1 MTRIRTLSALALIA
15 AAAPAAAAQAYRE
28 EPPAAAMRP
37 GMPDV
42 NARRPEADPQ
52 AGAIETAAA
61 FRGWYA
67 RASRPTMMVFWNR
80 ELTDETSTERS
91 AVVTTRE
98 RADAWSDRNGAHAER
113 SARTEVG
120 GRNKTGGTY
129 AAMGDLRSAELEAAF
144 QTAWLDNGVKLLD
157 RTALVR
163 KTSATAVRGDRE
175 DLQFL
180 ETVALERGVQYLVE
194 VLPTPQGAS
203 PTGWVFMVRVK
214 HLPSSRMV
222 AQFNTQAAPAAGPE
236 RLVAAPGGFERRRD
250 TRAATPETVGTE
262 LAFQT
267 MARLR

>member
-1 MTRIRTLSALALIA
+1 
-15 AAAPAAAAQAYRE
+15 
-28 EPPAAAMRP
+28 MRP

-113 SARTEVG
+113 SART
-120 GRNKTGGTY
+120 
-129 AAMGDLRSAELEAAF
+129 AAELEAAF